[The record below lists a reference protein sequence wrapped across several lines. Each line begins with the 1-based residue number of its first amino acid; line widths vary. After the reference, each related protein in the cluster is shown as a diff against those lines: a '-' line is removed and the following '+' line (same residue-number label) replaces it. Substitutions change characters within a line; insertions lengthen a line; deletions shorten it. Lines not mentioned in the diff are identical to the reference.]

1 MNELKKYR
9 WKIASGG
16 MLMITLLSIGFLLL
30 PYIGSTLEKS
40 QVLATQK
47 ENIAFMTD
55 WKGQQ
60 SVLKKQKEI
69 LDEYLGTKES
79 AIPSLEDFPSIIE
92 YLFTTSEQNN
102 VKIQKMMPFENKRES
117 LMERSVMIEVIG
129 DYNGI
134 ASFINRIEQSSFIVR
149 IEKLELI
156 KKENEELN
164 GFFDVSFILSGGQ
177 S

>member
-47 ENIAFMTD
+47 KNIAFMTD

-102 VKIQKMMPFENKRES
+102 VKIQKMMPLENKRES

-129 DYNGI
+129 DYNGV
-134 ASFINRIEQSSFIVR
+134 ASFINQVEQSSFIVR
-149 IEKLELI
+149 VEKLELL
-156 KKENEELN
+156 KKENEELS
-164 GFFDVSFILSGGQ
+164 GFLEVSFILRGGE